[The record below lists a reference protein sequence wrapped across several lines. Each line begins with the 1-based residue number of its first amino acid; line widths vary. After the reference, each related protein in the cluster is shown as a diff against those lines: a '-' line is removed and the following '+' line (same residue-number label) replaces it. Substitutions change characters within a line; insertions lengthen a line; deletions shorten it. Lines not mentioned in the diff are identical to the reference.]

1 MRSTGRRSRTP
12 RIALAACVTA
22 IVTLSSG
29 VAGADPWPSPN
40 AVLEDV
46 YCDLDGNGSFETYY
60 ETIGVG
66 VAGHDA
72 DSTSINVGMSGT
84 FTIYDED
91 GNIVRT
97 GSVVTPGVGLPTTHC
112 VWSADFESGGVTYHV
127 EAEGELLITPEQ
139 G

>member
-1 MRSTGRRSRTP
+1 MRRVITTAVLVLAM
-12 RIALAACVTA
+12 IAP
-22 IVTLSSG
+22 G
-29 VAGADPWPSPN
+29 VARADPLPSPN

-72 DSTSINVGMSGT
+72 NSTSVNVGMSAT

-91 GNIVRT
+91 GNVVRT
-97 GSVVTPGVGLPTTHC
+97 GTVVTPGVGLPTTHC
-112 VWSADFESGGVTYHV
+112 IWSADFQSVGATYHV
-127 EAEGELLITPEQ
+127 EADGYLLITPV

>member
-1 MRSTGRRSRTP
+1 MRRVITTAVLVLAM
-12 RIALAACVTA
+12 IAP
-22 IVTLSSG
+22 G
-29 VAGADPWPSPN
+29 VARADPWPSPN

-66 VAGHDA
+66 VAGHDGN
-72 DSTSINVGMSGT
+72 STSINVGMSAT

-91 GNIVRT
+91 GNVVRT
-97 GSVVTPGVGLPTTHC
+97 GTVVTPGEGLPTTHC
-112 VWSADFESGGVTYHV
+112 IWSADFQSGGAMYHV
-127 EAEGELLITPEQ
+127 EAYGYLIVTPV

>member
-1 MRSTGRRSRTP
+1 MRRVAPSVRTIRRAITLSAV
-12 RIALAACVTA
+12 ALAAMATA
-22 IVTLSSG
+22 
-29 VAGADPWPSPN
+29 VAHADPWPSPN

-60 ETIGVG
+60 GTIGVG

-72 DSTSINVGMSGT
+72 NSTSVNVGMSGT

-91 GNIVRT
+91 GNVVQT
-97 GSVVTPGVGLPTTHC
+97 GTVVTPGVGLPTTHC
-112 VWSADFESGGVTYHV
+112 IWSADFQSGGATYHV
-127 EAEGELLITPEQ
+127 EAEGYLLVTPA

>member
-1 MRSTGRRSRTP
+1 MGRVITTAVLVLAM
-12 RIALAACVTA
+12 IAP
-22 IVTLSSG
+22 G
-29 VAGADPWPSPN
+29 VARADPLPSPS

-66 VAGHDA
+66 VAGHA
-72 DSTSINVGMSGT
+72 ANSTSVNVGMSAT

-91 GNIVRT
+91 GNVVRT
-97 GSVVTPGVGLPTTHC
+97 GTVVTPGVGLPTTHC
-112 VWSADFESGGVTYHV
+112 IWSADFKSGGATYHV
-127 EAEGELLITPEQ
+127 EADGYLLITPA